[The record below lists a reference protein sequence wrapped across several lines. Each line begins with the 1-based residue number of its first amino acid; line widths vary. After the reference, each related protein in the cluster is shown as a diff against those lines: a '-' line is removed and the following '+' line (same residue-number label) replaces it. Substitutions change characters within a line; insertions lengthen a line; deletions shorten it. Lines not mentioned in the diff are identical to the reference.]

1 MTKIDATHRETTRKK
16 ANLVPRVLSYPPYG
30 AREKT
35 LGTRLGKGGYHS
47 IFISTRIG
55 QYKTWTADYGLGIKY
70 GLGINS
76 WWRCAA
82 RFSES

>member
-47 IFISTRIG
+47 IFISRGIG
-55 QYKTWTADYGLGIKY
+55 QYKTWTADCGLGIKY
-70 GLGINS
+70 GLGIKRGLENTD
-76 WWRCAA
+76 WV
-82 RFSES
+82 

>member
-47 IFISTRIG
+47 IFN
-55 QYKTWTADYGLGIKY
+55 K
-70 GLGINS
+70 N
-76 WWRCAA
+76 RC
-82 RFSES
+82 